1 MAATAQASISNQF
14 AVPFAYTSPSDN
26 PPPGSA
32 PNSARC
38 IKAVFSV
45 TSTQVDEINVL
56 LTDVGLFGGVQ
67 SIFVDNSG
75 NATASLTLLFR
86 GTNQLI
92 SCAKSSQGYYSV
104 MGSPNQLDVVGA
116 STGTL
121 NNIPVWFINVPM
133 TPIVYAS

>member
-1 MAATAQASISNQF
+1 MTATAQVSISNQF

-26 PPPGSA
+26 PPLGGGS
-32 PNSARC
+32 NSARC
-38 IKAVFSV
+38 IRAFFSV
-45 TSTQVDEINVL
+45 TATQVDEMNVL

-67 SIFVDNSG
+67 TIFVDNSA

-92 SCAKSSQGYYSV
+92 SCAKASQGYYAV